1 MSESNGSNLMDV
13 SWAPTP
19 APKNL
24 QLAVLNRFMQHGGC
38 APVDG
43 QLLISLDD
51 ASARTIRYYKMKAR
65 EAIGLVLHLLAPGQE
80 DELMAT
86 VNPTASTIDNS
97 LTDTV
102 VKCYNNA
109 LSWDTKRQILSIL
122 ATSRTKAQ
130 LLVSTCTCNSYLH
143 VHIDCATP
151 CIWLHS
157 WTE

>member
-24 QLAVLNRFMQHGGC
+24 QLAVLNQFMQHGEC

-43 QLLISLDD
+43 QLLISSDD

-80 DELMAT
+80 DELMAM
-86 VNPTASTIDNS
+86 VNPTASTIDDS

-102 VKCYNNA
+102 VKCYSNA
-109 LSWDTKRQILSIL
+109 LSWDTK
-122 ATSRTKAQ
+122 
-130 LLVSTCTCNSYLH
+130 
-143 VHIDCATP
+143 
-151 CIWLHS
+151 
-157 WTE
+157 